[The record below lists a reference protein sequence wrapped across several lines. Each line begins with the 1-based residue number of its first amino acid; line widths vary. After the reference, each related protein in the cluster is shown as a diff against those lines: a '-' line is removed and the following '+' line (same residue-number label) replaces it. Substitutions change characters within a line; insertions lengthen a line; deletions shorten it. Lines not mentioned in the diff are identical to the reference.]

1 MKKSLYLAF
10 IAALA
15 LSMGCAIS
23 NYPVITDT
31 EGDAA
36 GFVVNTNGKAQIIPS
51 SQGITIFPDR
61 NEELFSLVDQKFSGD
76 QTITTYT
83 NVSFGGSPYKFMG
96 FQYCNPDW
104 TGCAMMTADNPVGG
118 ANFVYTTNPN
128 CQGWDGWSVTVS
140 VGSRIAECGRTMLK
154 DFDMVNALTGSMVDL
169 GAGRNGINLNRRTVS
184 LVGQDD
190 MGHSFTMPIM
200 GNHMLVVTDRGFVT
214 TYTPALQ
221 HTARAMAR
229 VTEENGVSNWTIS
242 YLGHSYSFNAIF
254 NTEMAARM
262 AAY

>member
-15 LSMGCAIS
+15 LSMGCAMS

-31 EGDAA
+31 EGNAS
-36 GFVVNTNGKAQIIPS
+36 GFVVNTNGKAQPIPS
-51 SQGITIFPDR
+51 SQVITLFPDM
-61 NEELFSLVDQKFSGD
+61 NVELFAMIDQKFDGD
-76 QTITTYT
+76 QTITNYANISYDGTY
-83 NVSFGGSPYKFMG
+83 FMG
-96 FQYCNPDW
+96 FEYCNPDW
-104 TGCAMMTADNPVGG
+104 TGCSFLTADNPVGG
-118 ANFVYTTNPN
+118 PNFVYTTNPS
-128 CQGWDGWSVTVS
+128 CTGYDAWSVTVS
-140 VGSRIAECGRTMLK
+140 YGSRLGECGRTMLK

-169 GAGRNGINLNRRTVS
+169 GAGRYGVNLNRRTLS

-200 GNHMLVVTDRGFVT
+200 GNHMLVVTDRGT
-214 TYTPALQ
+214 TVSYSPAMQ

-242 YLGHSYSFNAIF
+242 YLGHSYNLNAQFNSD
-254 NTEMAARM
+254 MAARM